1 MAELPK
7 SVIARMRSQAAPQEH
22 PDADLLAAFAEQA
35 LTGREREN
43 VLAHLAICTTC
54 RETVALAAPEPVATQ
69 PAAVFAPWYR
79 RPRIFAWAG
88 TLATLVVMASLIV
101 NYGKEQ
107 STRRMVSDATPAK
120 VAVAP
125 TENKPA
131 APATQNEVAKGGLGR
146 LDKAPAAK
154 AEPANALPK
163 QKTLHE
169 EHARDATSAIL
180 QSPAKDQKKADGG
193 TLQNQY
199 SVMKEAA
206 PRPAAPPPPTAPA
219 AAAQAAG
226 AIADKQQVTVSAES
240 AAVESTAGAARSQ
253 NTDLAA
259 NQSVVGGM
267 AKRKAAK
274 IAASAPAA
282 RWSISDKGKLQR
294 SFDQGQTWQVVSME
308 EPTVFRALAVVGN
321 DVWAGGNG
329 GALFHSADGGA
340 TWTKQNLPG
349 TFKDLVS
356 LQFTDA
362 QHGTA
367 RTGDGIVWST
377 SDGGQH
383 WSKQ

>member
-22 PDADLLAAFAEQA
+22 PDADLLAAFVEQA

-43 VLAHLAICTTC
+43 VLAHLAVCATC
-54 RETVALAAPEPVATQ
+54 RETVALAAPQPVAVP
-69 PAAVFAPWYR
+69 PASVLVPWYR

-88 TLATLVVMASLIV
+88 TLATLVVMASLLV
-101 NYGKEQ
+101 NYGKQQ
-107 STRRMVSDATPAK
+107 STRRVISDATPAE

-125 TENKPA
+125 AENKPA
-131 APATQNEVAKGGLGR
+131 APATQNEVAKGSPDR

-154 AEPANALPK
+154 AEPANAAPK
-163 QKTLHE
+163 QKTIKQ
-169 EHARDATSAIL
+169 EHGRDEMAIVL
-180 QSPAKDQKKADGG
+180 PAPPKDQKKADGG
-193 TLQNQY
+193 TLQSQY

-206 PRPAAPPPPTAPA
+206 PAPAPPPPATAPA
-219 AAAQAAG
+219 AAARAAD
-226 AIADKQQVTVSAES
+226 AIADKQQVTVTAES
-240 AAVESTAGAARSQ
+240 AAVESAARSQ
-253 NTDLAA
+253 NTELAA
-259 NQSVVGGM
+259 NQGVVGGM
-267 AKRKAAK
+267 VQRKAAK
-274 IAASAPAA
+274 IAASAPSA

-294 SFDQGQTWQVVSME
+294 SFDQGQTWQPTLTK
-308 EPTVFRALAVVGN
+308 EPVVFRALAVVGN
-321 DVWAGGNG
+321 DVWAGGSG

-349 TFKDLVS
+349 TSKDVVS
-356 LQFTDA
+356 LQFADA

-367 RTGDGIVWST
+367 RTADGIVWST